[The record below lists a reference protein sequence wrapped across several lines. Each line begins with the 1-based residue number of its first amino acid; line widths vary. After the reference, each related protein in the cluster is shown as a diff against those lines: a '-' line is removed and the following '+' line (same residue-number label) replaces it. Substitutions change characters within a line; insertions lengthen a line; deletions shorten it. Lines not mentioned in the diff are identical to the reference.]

1 MVYKKAIGM
10 SKQLFQTWKT
20 RSFMN
25 ATLAILL
32 DQTMNAHPLNLTQCL
47 IVLTDSSG
55 GSFHWWKT
63 FYHIPQGSS
72 TPGKTILTWTPVNV
86 LAICT
91 GSNHRLTYW
100 AYCSG
105 IPCWLAQLGYL
116 FTHETCSTT
125 DYKVPQHLVKRFHH
139 KCQSTFWPFLL
150 DQTKIET
157 FWAQCSGT
165 ECWLSP
171 PGGWT
176 PFHLWEM
183 LYHRSEGSS
192 ITKRNFDMEASQCSG
207 HLYWIKP
214 WTETFWAH
222 CSGT

>member
-105 IPCWLAQLGYL
+105 ISCWLAQLGCL

-125 DYKVPQHLVKRFHH
+125 DYKVPQHLEKQFHH
-139 KCQSTFWPFLL
+139 ECQSTFWPFLR
-150 DQTKIET
+150 DQTMNRD
-157 FWAQCSGT
+157 F
-165 ECWLSP
+165 LSQVQ
-171 PGGWT
+171 WHRVLTVSTCT
-176 PFHLWEM
+176 PFTPENSAFPGSTSLVDHSSAL
-183 LYHRSEGSS
+183 LVSSEVLK
-192 ITKRNFDMEASQCSG
+192 ICT
-207 HLYWIKP
+207 L
-214 WTETFWAH
+214 
-222 CSGT
+222 